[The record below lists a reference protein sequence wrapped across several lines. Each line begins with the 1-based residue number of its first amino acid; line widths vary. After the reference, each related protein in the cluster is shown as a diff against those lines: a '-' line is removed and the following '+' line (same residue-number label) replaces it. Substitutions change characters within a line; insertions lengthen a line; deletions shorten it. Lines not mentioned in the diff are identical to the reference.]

1 MYIVI
6 SIMVYNMTTYT
17 DDDLPK
23 FNEEV
28 INKLIEYNLNKNE
41 IELIRKKIQKY
52 KIIHFDK
59 INDIILYISINGD
72 CYGSKLT
79 TTHVTFDVLIK
90 PLIKETIFVFGFINK
105 DIFNFI
111 KKNINLIMIPYNI
124 EGKFKNIEIIYDEYK
139 KREEI
144 KRLEEE
150 RRLEEKKRLEEEE
163 KKRLEEEK
171 KKRLERRLEEKKRLE
186 EEKKKRLE
194 EEEKKRLEEEEEKLK
209 EENRKKELARKLEE
223 ERQQQ
228 LLYNDQQKNNVEK
241 KIIEL
246 FSTQIQLSDDD
257 TKIVYSKIIN
267 ENYKNIIAVKGVKII
282 VNETDILRNLQI
294 ENKFAKDK
302 DIRVEDV
309 REFFKLTLKKIFENE
324 RLIDIIQVN
333 NHYSDNKYTQIS
345 NNLQKSYVDENRKIQ
360 EEMLRINKQ
369 QEERSRQEDERRIQ
383 QEERRIQEEMLRIN
397 KQQEERSRQEDERR
411 IQQEER
417 RRQDD
422 ELRNR
427 GWGTINRTAKQ
438 DFDDKFYGTGRWA
451 KK

>member
-1 MYIVI
+1 
-6 SIMVYNMTTYT
+6 MTTYT
-17 DDDLPK
+17 DDDIPK
-23 FNEEV
+23 FNEEI
-28 INKLIEYNLNKNE
+28 INNIIKYNLNKNE

-52 KIIHFDK
+52 KIIYFDK
-59 INDIILYISINGD
+59 INDIILYVSINGD
-72 CYGSKLT
+72 CYGNKLT
-79 TTHVTFDVLIK
+79 TSDVNFDVLMK
-90 PLIKETIFVFGFINK
+90 PLIKETIFVFGFIKK

-111 KKNINLIMIPYNI
+111 KENINLIMISYNI
-124 EGKFKNIEIIYDEYK
+124 EGIFKNIEIIYDEYK

-150 RRLEEKKRLEEEE
+150 RILEEKKRLEEEE
-163 KKRLEEEK
+163 KKRQYDIDIVNKLLK
-171 KKRLERRLEEKKRLE
+171 QKI
-186 EEKKKRLE
+186 
-194 EEEKKRLEEEEEKLK
+194 EEEKLK

-324 RLIDIIQVN
+324 RLIDIRQVN
-333 NHYSDNKYTQIS
+333 NHYSDNKHTQIS
-345 NNLQKSYVDENRKIQ
+345 NNSQTSYVDESRK
-360 EEMLRINKQ
+360 NT
-369 QEERSRQEDERRIQ
+369 RR
-383 QEERRIQEEMLRIN
+383 N
-397 KQQEERSRQEDERR
+397 VT
-411 IQQEER
+411 
-417 RRQDD
+417 
-422 ELRNR
+422 N
-427 GWGTINRTAKQ
+427 
-438 DFDDKFYGTGRWA
+438 
-451 KK
+451 

>member
-1 MYIVI
+1 
-6 SIMVYNMTTYT
+6 MTTYT

-52 KIIHFDK
+52 KIIYFDK

-72 CYGSKLT
+72 CYGNKLT
-79 TTHVTFDVLIK
+79 TSDVNFDVLMK
-90 PLIKETIFVFGFINK
+90 PLIKETIFVFGFIKK

-111 KKNINLIMIPYNI
+111 KENINLIMISYNI
-124 EGKFKNIEIIYDEYK
+124 EGIFKNIEIIYDEYK
-139 KREEI
+139 KIEEI

-163 KKRLEEEK
+163 KKRQYDIDIVNKLLK
-171 KKRLERRLEEKKRLE
+171 QKI
-186 EEKKKRLE
+186 
-194 EEEKKRLEEEEEKLK
+194 EEEKLK

-223 ERQQQ
+223 KRQQQQ

-360 EEMLRINKQ
+360 EEK
-369 QEERSRQEDERRIQ
+369 
-383 QEERRIQEEMLRIN
+383 LRIN

-422 ELRNR
+422 ALRNR
-427 GWGTINRTAKQ
+427 GWGTMNRTPKQ

>member
-1 MYIVI
+1 
-6 SIMVYNMTTYT
+6 MTTYT
-17 DDDLPK
+17 DDDIPK
-23 FNEEV
+23 FNEEI
-28 INKLIEYNLNKNE
+28 INNIIKYNLNKNE

-52 KIIHFDK
+52 KIIYFDK

-72 CYGSKLT
+72 CYGNKL
-79 TTHVTFDVLIK
+79 VTSDVNFDVLMK
-90 PLIKETIFVFGFINK
+90 PLIKETIFVFGFIKK

-111 KKNINLIMIPYNI
+111 KENINLIMISYNI
-124 EGKFKNIEIIYDEYK
+124 ERIFKNIEIIYDEYK

-163 KKRLEEEK
+163 KKRQYDIDIVNKLLK
-171 KKRLERRLEEKKRLE
+171 QKI
-186 EEKKKRLE
+186 
-194 EEEKKRLEEEEEKLK
+194 EEEKLK
-209 EENRKKELARKLEE
+209 EENRKKELAIKLEE

-345 NNLQKSYVDENRKIQ
+345 NKLQKSYVDENRKIQ

-383 QEERRIQEEMLRIN
+383 QEERR
-397 KQQEERSRQEDERR
+397 
-411 IQQEER
+411 
-417 RRQDD
+417 RQDD
-422 ELRNR
+422 ALRNR
-427 GWGTINRTAKQ
+427 GWGTMNRTPKQ

>member
-1 MYIVI
+1 
-6 SIMVYNMTTYT
+6 MTTYT

-52 KIIHFDK
+52 KIIYFDK

-72 CYGSKLT
+72 CYGNKLT
-79 TTHVTFDVLIK
+79 TSDVNFDVLMK
-90 PLIKETIFVFGFINK
+90 PLIKETIFVFGFIKK

-111 KKNINLIMIPYNI
+111 KENINLIMISYNI
-124 EGKFKNIEIIYDEYK
+124 EGIFKNIEIIYDEYK
-139 KREEI
+139 KIEEI

-163 KKRLEEEK
+163 KKRQYDIDIVNKLLK
-171 KKRLERRLEEKKRLE
+171 QKI
-186 EEKKKRLE
+186 
-194 EEEKKRLEEEEEKLK
+194 EEEKKRQYDIDIVNKLLKQKIEEEKLK

-223 ERQQQ
+223 KRQQQQ

-360 EEMLRINKQ
+360 EEKLRINKQ

-383 QEERRIQEEMLRIN
+383 QEERSRKEDERRI
-397 KQQEERSRQEDERR
+397 QQEERSRQEDERR

-422 ELRNR
+422 ALRNR
-427 GWGTINRTAKQ
+427 GWGTMNRTPKQ

>member
-1 MYIVI
+1 
-6 SIMVYNMTTYT
+6 MTTYT

-52 KIIHFDK
+52 KIIYFDK

-72 CYGSKLT
+72 CYGNKLT
-79 TTHVTFDVLIK
+79 TSDVNFDVLMK
-90 PLIKETIFVFGFINK
+90 PLIKETIFVFGFIKK

-111 KKNINLIMIPYNI
+111 KENINLIMITYNI
-124 EGKFKNIEIIYDEYK
+124 EGIFKNIEIIYDEYK

-163 KKRLEEEK
+163 KKRQYDIDIVNKLLK
-171 KKRLERRLEEKKRLE
+171 QKI
-186 EEKKKRLE
+186 
-194 EEEKKRLEEEEEKLK
+194 EEEKLK
-209 EENRKKELARKLEE
+209 EENRKK
-223 ERQQQ
+223 
-228 LLYNDQQKNNVEK
+228 V
-241 KIIEL
+241 
-246 FSTQIQLSDDD
+246 
-257 TKIVYSKIIN
+257 
-267 ENYKNIIAVKGVKII
+267 
-282 VNETDILRNLQI
+282 
-294 ENKFAKDK
+294 
-302 DIRVEDV
+302 
-309 REFFKLTLKKIFENE
+309 FENE
-324 RLIDIIQVN
+324 RLIDIRQVN
-333 NHYSDNKYTQIS
+333 NHYSDNKHTQIS
-345 NNLQKSYVDENRKIQ
+345 NNSQTSYVDESRK
-360 EEMLRINKQ
+360 
-369 QEERSRQEDERRIQ
+369 
-383 QEERRIQEEMLRIN
+383 IQEEMLRIN

-422 ELRNR
+422 ALRNR
-427 GWGTINRTAKQ
+427 GWGTMNRTPKQ

>member
-6 SIMVYNMTTYT
+6 SIMIYNMTTYT

-41 IELIRKKIQKY
+41 IELIREKIQKY
-52 KIIHFDK
+52 KIIYFDK

-72 CYGSKLT
+72 CYGNKLT
-79 TTHVTFDVLIK
+79 TSDVNFDVLMK
-90 PLIKETIFVFGFINK
+90 PLYKETIFVFGFIKK

-111 KKNINLIMIPYNI
+111 KKNINLIMISYKI
-124 EGKFKNIEIIYDEYK
+124 DGIFKNIEIIYDEYK

-150 RRLEEKKRLEEEE
+150 RRLEEKKRLEEE
-163 KKRLEEEK
+163 KTRQYDIDIVNKLLK
-171 KKRLERRLEEKKRLE
+171 QKL
-186 EEKKKRLE
+186 
-194 EEEKKRLEEEEEKLK
+194 EEEKLK

-228 LLYNDQQKNNVEK
+228 QLYNDQQKNNVEK

-309 REFFKLTLKKIFENE
+309 REFFKLTLKKIFEHE

-333 NHYSDNKYTQIS
+333 NHYSDNKHTQIS
-345 NNLQKSYVDENRKIQ
+345 NNSQKSYVDESRKIQ
-360 EEMLRINKQ
+360 EEMLQIIKQ
-369 QEERSRQEDERRIQ
+369 QEERSI
-383 QEERRIQEEMLRIN
+383 
-397 KQQEERSRQEDERR
+397 QEDERR

-422 ELRNR
+422 ALRNR
-427 GWGTINRTAKQ
+427 GWGTINRTPKQ

>member
-1 MYIVI
+1 
-6 SIMVYNMTTYT
+6 MTTYT

-41 IELIRKKIQKY
+41 IELIREKIQKY
-52 KIIHFDK
+52 KIIYFDK

-72 CYGSKLT
+72 CYGNKLT
-79 TTHVTFDVLIK
+79 TSDVNFDVLMK
-90 PLIKETIFVFGFINK
+90 PLYKETIFVFGFIKK

-111 KKNINLIMIPYNI
+111 KKNINLIMISYKI
-124 EGKFKNIEIIYDEYK
+124 DGIFKNIEIIYDEYK

-150 RRLEEKKRLEEEE
+150 RRLEEKKRLEEE
-163 KKRLEEEK
+163 KTRQYDIDIVNKLLK
-171 KKRLERRLEEKKRLE
+171 QKL
-186 EEKKKRLE
+186 
-194 EEEKKRLEEEEEKLK
+194 EEEKLK

-228 LLYNDQQKNNVEK
+228 QLYNDQQKNNVEK

-309 REFFKLTLKKIFENE
+309 REFFKLTLKKIFEHE

-333 NHYSDNKYTQIS
+333 NHYSDNKHTQIS
-345 NNLQKSYVDENRKIQ
+345 NNSQKSYVDESRKIQ
-360 EEMLRINKQ
+360 EEMLQIIKQ
-369 QEERSRQEDERRIQ
+369 QEERSI
-383 QEERRIQEEMLRIN
+383 
-397 KQQEERSRQEDERR
+397 QEDERR

-422 ELRNR
+422 ALRNR
-427 GWGTINRTAKQ
+427 GWGTINRTPKQ